1 MFVLSPENSFNWF
14 WAILLIWV
22 VLLYPKALI
31 NWEESRV
38 RSLYIRSLTKHC
50 WFNSFPHQKSG
61 KDLITFS
68 TYRQQLSSERTS
80 KVVFYKKVS
89 MGKFF
94 SNLCKLPVF
103 DMSFGRDSAW
113 RYETGDI
120 SLRFADSCNIYSTAF
135 LPANWDCEWGEW
147 FFVGQTYLLL
157 TDFRR
162 KEKEKESKRFS
173 LHFKCIPFLPFRKGR
188 LSFLLRTWGNI
199 VLVLLTLSLQNSNRS
214 CQVINLFEL

>member
-89 MGKFF
+89 MGKFLAISGNCLF
-94 SNLCKLPVF
+94 LTWVLDVIMLE
-103 DMSFGRDSAW
+103 DMKQGTFHWGSQTCVIF
-113 RYETGDI
+113 I
-120 SLRFADSCNIYSTAF
+120 LMHFF
-135 LPANWDCEWGEW
+135 LLIGIVNGASD
-147 FFVGQTYLLL
+147 FLLL
-157 TDFRR
+157 NVFVAYWFQKKR
-162 KEKEKESKRFS
+162 KEK
-173 LHFKCIPFLPFRKGR
+173 RK
-188 LSFLLRTWGNI
+188 
-199 VLVLLTLSLQNSNRS
+199 
-214 CQVINLFEL
+214 